1 MNIVFTIQQFPFF
14 TAIQFAVNEFVMCEK
29 IIFDKS
35 ENVNKDNYQIFHY
48 EDLCEATIFVKQN
61 EIINIFNYGMNMR
74 RLIKC

>member
-1 MNIVFTIQQFPFF
+1 MKIVFTIQQFPFF

-29 IIFDKS
+29 IIFDTS
-35 ENVNKDNYQIFHY
+35 ENVNKDNYRMFHDENMY
-48 EDLCEATIFVKQN
+48 KDTIFIKQN